1 MMESSATNILQ
12 GAGLYEAETFY
23 GMSVSMA
30 GGGGIYIKSYD
41 TTFDSEPSKNSVLF
55 ETDDITGNLETFS
68 LPPLSGKSRTGART
82 PPTLH
87 HSETNQE
94 NIRALSIYLSHKY

>member
-12 GAGLYEAETFY
+12 GAGFYESETFY

-30 GGGGIYIKSYD
+30 GGGEISIKSYD
-41 TTFDSEPSKNSVLF
+41 TTFDGESGKNSILF
-55 ETDDITGNLETFS
+55 KTDAITGSLETFS
-68 LPPLSGKSRTGART
+68 APPLSGKSRTGAWT

-87 HSETNQE
+87 HSETNKDT
-94 NIRALSIYLSHKY
+94 IRALSISLSHKY